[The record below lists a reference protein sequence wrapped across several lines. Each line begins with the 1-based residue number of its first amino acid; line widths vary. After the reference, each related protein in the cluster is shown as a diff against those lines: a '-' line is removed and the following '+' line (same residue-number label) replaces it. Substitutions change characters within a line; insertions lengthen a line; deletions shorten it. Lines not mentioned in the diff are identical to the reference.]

1 MTMAVDRRELS
12 LAERELVR
20 RIVVGMFVGGAVVS
34 AVTLATTPQ
43 SARVVLV
50 QGGVALLFAFSA
62 VTLLLVPRPSTRLFE
77 LSGVWGIALTGVI
90 IAGAEPPGMSPVY
103 LLWPVALM
111 AWFSSTPVLV
121 ATFVWMVA
129 TLGVALAVNPTAEPV
144 VDAFIATVTTVGLV
158 AALVGL
164 LTRQQARLRADLAA
178 AADTDP
184 LTGLLNRRAFHPRFE
199 ALLADAADRQ
209 RPLSIVMLDLDHF
222 KRINDQHGHHVGD
235 EVLAQL
241 GGILRA
247 ASREGDLVARLGGE
261 EFAVALPGA
270 GTEEALAY
278 TTRVAQAL
286 WSARTAATVT
296 PSTSAGISALTT
308 DHEAAD
314 LLLRRADAALC
325 AAKTGGRNRPAVW
338 ATPIAVGQR
347 FAVTSG
353 L

>member
-1 MTMAVDRRELS
+1 MATDGRALS
-12 LAERELVR
+12 PAEHDLVR
-20 RIVVGMFVGGAVVS
+20 RIIVGMFLGGAVVS
-34 AVTLATTPQ
+34 AVTLVTTPQ
-43 SARVVLV
+43 PDHVVRV
-50 QGGVALLFAFSA
+50 QGGVALLFALSA
-62 VTLLLVPRPSTRLFE
+62 GALLLARRAPTRLFE

-129 TLGVALAVNPTAEPV
+129 TLGVALAVNPTTEPV

-158 AALVGL
+158 AALVSL
-164 LTRQQARLRADLAA
+164 LTRQQARLRADLAT

-184 LTGLLNRRAFHPRFE
+184 LTGLLNRRAFHPQFE
-199 ALLADAADRQ
+199 ALVAESVAGQ

-241 GGILRA
+241 GAMLRA

-286 WSARTAATVT
+286 WSARTAARVT

-308 DHEAAD
+308 DHETAD
-314 LLLRRADAALC
+314 LLLRRADAALY

-338 ATPIAVGQR
+338 AASIAVGPR
-347 FAVTSG
+347 FAVAG
-353 L
+353 RA